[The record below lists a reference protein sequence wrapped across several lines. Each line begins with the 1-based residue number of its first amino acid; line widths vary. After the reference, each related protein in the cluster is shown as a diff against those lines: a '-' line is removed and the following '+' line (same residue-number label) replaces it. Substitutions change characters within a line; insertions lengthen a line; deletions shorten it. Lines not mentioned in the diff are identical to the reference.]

1 MREILKD
8 LDNTVKEEC
17 STLMRKKNKNKKPLP
32 KDATED

>member
-8 LDNTVKEEC
+8 LDNTVKDEV

-32 KDATED
+32 KEAED